1 MKRGEG
7 GAGRKTR
14 SALMRRKA
22 QYFSFGEGVPLPERK
37 TSPAAGQ
44 EDLPCC
50 GALRAART
58 GPARTGR
65 ALAKERLRGR
75 LLLVKAKSER
85 VLRADEGKAAALAG
99 PEVLR
104 RVVLLGLGAS
114 PSEPSMVSS
123 HCSQVPSTSAEKS
136 SRQPR
141 SMVARKGWTAQTGRG
156 NIRETGSPA
165 SLLSGCAGPRPAFR
179 QAAAQAAPAGR
190 RSRRWSGRLAVC
202 PDRSGRRHRSS
213 RQSSSPHR
221 KRANRRWD
229 VLIKNTSFPNNEVEL
244 FSCRFS
250 SKGTCAKRCRAPAGR
265 PAAAHNQGDPMG

>member
-1 MKRGEG
+1 MLGRPLAGERGQSFKKEGENLKEEQKQVRCGKREKAGLEGLKRGEG

-85 VLRADEGKAAALAG
+85 VLRADEGQG
-99 PEVLR
+99 R
-104 RVVLLGLGAS
+104 RPRRPRGIAS
-114 PSEPSMVSS
+114 
-123 HCSQVPSTSAEKS
+123 C
-136 SRQPR
+136 
-141 SMVARKGWTAQTGRG
+141 
-156 NIRETGSPA
+156 
-165 SLLSGCAGPRPAFR
+165 RPA
-179 QAAAQAAPAGR
+179 G
-190 RSRRWSGRLAVC
+190 SGRLLQA
-202 PDRSGRRHRSS
+202 SL
-213 RQSSSPHR
+213 QWSPATAR
-221 KRANRRWD
+221 
-229 VLIKNTSFPNNEVEL
+229 
-244 FSCRFS
+244 
-250 SKGTCAKRCRAPAGR
+250 RCRRLRPRSRAGSPDQWWPERGMDCPNREREYSRKQGLLR
-265 PAAAHNQGDPMG
+265 PFYQGALALAQRFDKLLLRLPQQGDAVGDGLGVLLCVLTVLAVVTGAAGKAEQPA

>member
-1 MKRGEG
+1 MKRGVG

-85 VLRADEGKAAALAG
+85 VLRADEARPPPSQAQ
-99 PEVLR
+99 R
-104 RVVLLGLGAS
+104 YCVVSSCWVWAAS

-123 HCSQVPSTSAEKS
+123 HCSQVPSTSAEKRAGS
-136 SRQPR
+136 QINGGQ
-141 SMVARKGWTAQTGRG
+141 KGDGLPKQGEGIFAKQGLLRPFYQGALALAQRFDK
-156 NIRETGSPA
+156 
-165 SLLSGCAGPRPAFR
+165 LLLRLPQQGDAVGDGLGVLLCVLTV
-179 QAAAQAAPAGR
+179 
-190 RSRRWSGRLAVC
+190 LAVVT
-202 PDRSGRRHRSS
+202 GAAGK
-213 RQSSSPHR
+213 QSSPHR

-229 VLIKNTSFPNNEVEL
+229 VLIKNTSFPN
-244 FSCRFS
+244 
-250 SKGTCAKRCRAPAGR
+250 K
-265 PAAAHNQGDPMG
+265 

>member
-1 MKRGEG
+1 MRCGKREKAGLEGLKRGVG

-85 VLRADEGKAAALAG
+85 VLRADEGQGRRPRRPRGIASCRPAGSGRLLQASLQWSPATARRCRRLRPRSEQAA
-99 PEVLR
+99 
-104 RVVLLGLGAS
+104 
-114 PSEPSMVSS
+114 
-123 HCSQVPSTSAEKS
+123 
-136 SRQPR
+136 R
-141 SMVARKGWTAQTGRG
+141 SMVARKGDGLPKQGEGIFAK
-156 NIRETGSPA
+156 TGSPA

-213 RQSSSPHR
+213 RQ
-221 KRANRRWD
+221 A
-229 VLIKNTSFPNNEVEL
+229 EQ
-244 FSCRFS
+244 
-250 SKGTCAKRCRAPAGR
+250 PA
-265 PAAAHNQGDPMG
+265 